1 MLTGCT
7 YLNFGMFTRVPK
19 DNSLNQFD
27 AADLAT
33 CKVVQIDWI
42 CSRKIFNQSEDTER
56 VQSAKVVILKK

>member
-1 MLTGCT
+1 MIIKRNSNQLTGAMLTGCT

-33 CKVVQIDWI
+33 CKVV
-42 CSRKIFNQSEDTER
+42 
-56 VQSAKVVILKK
+56 